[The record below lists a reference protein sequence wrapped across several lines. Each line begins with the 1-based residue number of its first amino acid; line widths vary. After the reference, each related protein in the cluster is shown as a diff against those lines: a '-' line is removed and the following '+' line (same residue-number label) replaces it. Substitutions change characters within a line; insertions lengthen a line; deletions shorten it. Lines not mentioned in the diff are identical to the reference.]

1 MAATRDVIVLGA
13 GSGGLSAAFRAARHG
28 ARVVLVDP
36 ALALGGTCVNRGCV
50 PKKGL
55 WFAAQLAQAQRLALE
70 FGFDGQAGALD
81 WAHFRTQRDR
91 YIAGINERYAERL
104 QEKGIEVVYRTARF
118 VAADTVELDDGT
130 RLQAPHIVIATG
142 ARPRTLGI
150 PGFELGL
157 VSDDMFALDAMPKR
171 MAIVGGGYIAVEFA
185 CLLRALGAEV
195 EVLAVERLLKK
206 FDAEMVDAL
215 SEKMRGQG
223 IRIHTDTDIKS
234 ARRTPQ
240 GIVLDDANAGQR
252 GPFDAVLW
260 AVGRVPNS
268 EKLGLDGIG
277 VATDKSGHVEVD
289 VQQNT
294 SVAGVYAI
302 GDITPAKALTPVAV
316 AAGRRLADRL
326 FGDRTHAPVADEII
340 PSVVFTDP
348 PLGTAGLSEEQARKQ
363 YGDGITVYRSYFT
376 PMQFMLAHRKDRS
389 LMKLVCAGNDER
401 VVGMHL
407 LGPGT
412 DEILQGFSVAMKLGL
427 RKRDLESAV
436 AIHPTIA
443 EELLALS

>member
-1 MAATRDVIVLGA
+1 
-13 GSGGLSAAFRAARHG
+13 
-28 ARVVLVDP
+28 
-36 ALALGGTCVNRGCV
+36 
-50 PKKGL
+50 
-55 WFAAQLAQAQRLALE
+55 
-70 FGFDGQAGALD
+70 
-81 WAHFRTQRDR
+81 
-91 YIAGINERYAERL
+91 
-104 QEKGIEVVYRTARF
+104 
-118 VAADTVELDDGT
+118 
-130 RLQAPHIVIATG
+130 
-142 ARPRTLGI
+142 
-150 PGFELGL
+150 
-157 VSDDMFALDAMPKR
+157 

-240 GIVLDDANAGQR
+240 GIVLDDAKAGQR

>member
-142 ARPRTLGI
+142 ARPRKLGV

-240 GIVLDDANAGQR
+240 GIVLDDAKAGQR

-376 PMQFMLAHRKDRS
+376 PMQFMLAQRKDRS